1 MRGEAG
7 GRHRHGGRLAH
18 HSHGQ
23 APGNN
28 YVCICMS
35 ILPPL
40 REKVGKLC
48 KYLPSPRL
56 TFADKI
62 DSKLPESERG
72 EAWRGGVMGQLGLL
86 LEFLYFDMNAVMMS
100 TQSA

>member
-7 GRHRHGGRLAH
+7 GRYRHGGRLAH

-23 APGNN
+23 APGNYN
-28 YVCICMS
+28 VCMS

-72 EAWRGGVMGQLGLL
+72 GAWREVASWGSSG
-86 LEFLYFDMNAVMMS
+86 FY
-100 TQSA
+100 

>member
-1 MRGEAG
+1 
-7 GRHRHGGRLAH
+7 
-18 HSHGQ
+18 
-23 APGNN
+23 
-28 YVCICMS
+28 MS

-72 EAWRGGVMGQLGLL
+72 GAWRGGVMGQLGLL
-86 LEFLYFDMNAVMMS
+86 LEFLYFDMNFVMIN
-100 TQSA
+100 TQYA

>member
-1 MRGEAG
+1 MR
-7 GRHRHGGRLAH
+7 
-18 HSHGQ
+18 
-23 APGNN
+23 
-28 YVCICMS
+28 

>member
-1 MRGEAG
+1 MDSPAYRCGVRQG
-7 GRHRHGGRLAH
+7 DVIVTVDDWLITVMDRP
-18 HSHGQ
+18 Q
-23 APGNN
+23 VIIMFD
-28 YVCICMS
+28 YVCMS

-56 TFADKI
+56 TLADKI

-72 EAWRGGVMGQLGLL
+72 GAWREVASWGSSDFYLSSSIL
-86 LEFLYFDMNAVMMS
+86 
-100 TQSA
+100 T